1 MNRRSLASLLL
12 LVAISSPAVPQ
23 QPSSAPTPQ
32 GERPNLPAQPQQPDT
47 QDPDDTDVVRIRT
60 NLVQIDAVVT
70 RDGKQVTDLSADDFE
85 IFEDGKKQVITNF
98 SYVSNV
104 PSSLPETAVKAVTKR
119 TGLPVVPP
127 AIRPDDPRR
136 TVALVVDD
144 LGISMESIGPLKI
157 QLRKFID
164 QQMQPNDLVAIIRT
178 GGEVG
183 ALQQFTTDK
192 RLLHRAVERLRRHT
206 CSRMGTT
213 VFQRVGA
220 ADRGTRICS
229 QDALKLSARALSFIV
244 QGLGELPGRKSMVV
258 FSDSMP
264 LDVRDLET
272 VDGLTEGSIDTPV
285 TQDPLNPST
294 DVASQFNI
302 LMALKKIAELAIRSS
317 VVIYAVDTRGVQ
329 PTGVTAADNFNAQRT
344 VAELPGL
351 EQSVSARRSHQMLD
365 LRAGAEM
372 VAKETGGFLVRNSND
387 FQLQRVM
394 SDQEGYYLIGY
405 RPTSETFNRRFH
417 HIKARVKR
425 SGLSL
430 RTREGFFG
438 VTDEAARP
446 VRTNRDR
453 MNLALV
459 SPFASADIDVQLTTL
474 FGNTALNGSQL
485 HSLLYFQ
492 ARDLTFTQE
501 ADGWHQ
507 AVFDLSGIIFGDN
520 GTIAHQTSE
529 TRTLR
534 LRSEAYEQ
542 VMRDGLVYRLDLPVP
557 KPGSYQFRV
566 AVRDAS
572 SSRMGTAGQFVDVPN
587 LNNGRLVLSGI
598 TVSDFAESNASQPAA
613 KPENAQQTADN
624 RPSMSGPAQRRF
636 RTPSN
641 LFFGYVIHNAQ
652 LDKATQQPKLVASMR
667 ILRDGKVI
675 FEGQEKAVDL
685 SGQSDLKRIMA
696 GGGLQLG
703 TDMAVGEYVLQI
715 TVTDLLASEK
725 HKTTTQWV
733 DFEILK

>member
-1 MNRRSLASLLL
+1 M
-12 LVAISSPAVPQ
+12 
-23 QPSSAPTPQ
+23 
-32 GERPNLPAQPQQPDT
+32 G
-47 QDPDDTDVVRIRT
+47 
-60 NLVQIDAVVT
+60 
-70 RDGKQVTDLSADDFE
+70 
-85 IFEDGKKQVITNF
+85 
-98 SYVSNV
+98 
-104 PSSLPETAVKAVTKR
+104 
-119 TGLPVVPP
+119 
-127 AIRPDDPRR
+127 R
-136 TVALVVDD
+136 TVFASV
-144 LGISMESIGPLKI
+144 GSAGRTSICA
-157 QLRKFID
+157 
-164 QQMQPNDLVAIIRT
+164 N
-178 GGEVG
+178 
-183 ALQQFTTDK
+183 
-192 RLLHRAVERLRRHT
+192 
-206 CSRMGTT
+206 
-213 VFQRVGA
+213 
-220 ADRGTRICS
+220 
-229 QDALKLSARALSFIV
+229 DALKLSARALSFIV

-272 VDGLTEGSIDTPV
+272 VDGLTEGSIDKPV
-285 TQDPLNPST
+285 TPDPLNPST
-294 DVASQFNI
+294 DVANQFNI
-302 LMALKKIAELAIRSS
+302 GAALKKLAELAIRSS
-317 VVIYAVDTRGVQ
+317 VVIYGVDTRGVQ

-344 VAELPGL
+344 VADLAGL
-351 EQSVSARRSHQMLD
+351 EHSVSSGRSHQMLD

-425 SGLSL
+425 PGLSV

-438 VTDEAARP
+438 VTDEAARRP

-459 SPFASADIDVQLTTL
+459 SPFASADIDVRLTTL
-474 FGNTALNGSQL
+474 FGNTAVNGSQL

-492 ARDLTFTQE
+492 ARDLTFIQE

-587 LNNGRLVLSGI
+587 LNDGRLVLSGI
-598 TVSDFAESNASQPAA
+598 TVSDFAESGASQPAS
-613 KPENAQQTADN
+613 KPESAQQTAGN

-652 LDKATQQPKLVASMR
+652 VDKATQQPKLVSSMR

-685 SGQSDLKRIMA
+685 SSQTDLKRITA

-703 TDMAVGEYVLQI
+703 TDMAAGEYVLQI
-715 TVTDLLASEK
+715 TVTDLLAGEK
-725 HKTTTQWV
+725 HKTTTQWI
-733 DFEILK
+733 DFEIVK

>member
-1 MNRRSLASLLL
+1 
-12 LVAISSPAVPQ
+12 
-23 QPSSAPTPQ
+23 
-32 GERPNLPAQPQQPDT
+32 
-47 QDPDDTDVVRIRT
+47 
-60 NLVQIDAVVT
+60 
-70 RDGKQVTDLSADDFE
+70 
-85 IFEDGKKQVITNF
+85 
-98 SYVSNV
+98 
-104 PSSLPETAVKAVTKR
+104 
-119 TGLPVVPP
+119 
-127 AIRPDDPRR
+127 
-136 TVALVVDD
+136 
-144 LGISMESIGPLKI
+144 
-157 QLRKFID
+157 
-164 QQMQPNDLVAIIRT
+164 
-178 GGEVG
+178 
-183 ALQQFTTDK
+183 
-192 RLLHRAVERLRRHT
+192 
-206 CSRMGTT
+206 
-213 VFQRVGA
+213 
-220 ADRGTRICS
+220 
-229 QDALKLSARALSFIV
+229 
-244 QGLGELPGRKSMVV
+244 
-258 FSDSMP
+258 
-264 LDVRDLET
+264 
-272 VDGLTEGSIDTPV
+272 
-285 TQDPLNPST
+285 
-294 DVASQFNI
+294 
-302 LMALKKIAELAIRSS
+302 
-317 VVIYAVDTRGVQ
+317 
-329 PTGVTAADNFNAQRT
+329 
-344 VAELPGL
+344 
-351 EQSVSARRSHQMLD
+351 MLD

-425 SGLSL
+425 PGLSL

-453 MNLALV
+453 MNLALI

-474 FGNTALNGSQL
+474 FGNNAVNGSQL

-492 ARDLTFTQE
+492 ARDLTFTQQ

-534 LRSEAYEQ
+534 LRNEAYEQ

-572 SSRMGTAGQFVDVPN
+572 SSRIGTAGQFVEVPN
-587 LNNGRLVLSGI
+587 LTNGRLVLSGI
-598 TVSDFAESNASQPAA
+598 TVSDIADSNPAQSA
-613 KPENAQQTADN
+613 TNPETAQQTADN

-652 LDKATQQPKLVASMR
+652 LDKATQQPKLVASIR
-667 ILRDGKVI
+667 VLRDGKVI
-675 FEGQEKAVDL
+675 FEGQQKAVDL

-696 GGGLQLG
+696 GGALQLG

-715 TVTDLLASEK
+715 TVTDVLASEK
-725 HKTTTQWV
+725 HKTTTQWI
-733 DFEILK
+733 DFEIVK

>member
-1 MNRRSLASLLL
+1 MNKRFLASLLL
-12 LVAISSPAVPQ
+12 LVTIPWPAEPQ
-23 QPSSAPTPQ
+23 QPAPTPQ
-32 GERPNLPAQPQQPDT
+32 GERPAVPAQPQQPDT
-47 QDPDDTDVVRIRT
+47 QDTDDSDVVRIRT

-70 RDGKQVTDLSADDFE
+70 KDGKQVTDLTPEDFE

-104 PSSLPETAVKAVTKR
+104 PLSSPADVVKPIIK
-119 TGLPVVPP
+119 GLPVVPP

-144 LGISMESIGPLKI
+144 LGLSMESIGPLKI

-192 RLLHRAVERLRRHT
+192 RLLHRAVERVRRHP
-206 CSRMGTT
+206 CSRMGRT
-213 VFQRVGA
+213 VFARVGSA
-220 ADRGTRICS
+220 GNTAICGG
-229 QDALKLSARALSFIV
+229 DALKLSARSLSFIV

-258 FSDSMP
+258 FSDNMP

-272 VDGLTEGSIDTPV
+272 VDLLTEGSIDKPV
-285 TQDPLNPST
+285 IPDPLNPST
-294 DVASQFNI
+294 EVANQFNI
-302 LMALKKIAELAIRSS
+302 GAALKKLAELAIRSS

-329 PTGVTAADNFNAQRT
+329 PTGVTAGDNFNAQRT
-344 VAELPGL
+344 VADLAGL
-351 EQSVSARRSHQMLD
+351 EQSTSAGRSHQMLD

-394 SDQEGYYLIGY
+394 TDQEGYYLIGY
-405 RPTSETFNRRFH
+405 RPTSETFNRQFH

-425 SGLSL
+425 PGLSL

-438 VTDEAARP
+438 VTDEAARRP

-474 FGNTALNGSQL
+474 FGNTAVNGSQL

-520 GTIAHQTSE
+520 GTIAHQTSQ

-542 VMRDGLVYRLDLPVP
+542 VMREGLVYRLDLPVP

-566 AVRDAS
+566 AVRDSS

-598 TVSDFAESNASQPAA
+598 TVSDFAESNASQTAA

-636 RTPSN
+636 RTPSD

-652 LDKATQQPKLVASMR
+652 LDKATQQPKLITSMR

-685 SGQSDLKRIMA
+685 AGQADRKRIMT

-703 TDMAVGEYVLQI
+703 TEMADGEYVLQV

-725 HKTTTQWV
+725 HKTTTQWI
-733 DFEILK
+733 DFEIVK

>member
-1 MNRRSLASLLL
+1 MKNRSLAGLLL
-12 LVAISSPAVPQ
+12 LFTVSLPAVPQ
-23 QPSSAPTPQ
+23 QPAPTPQ
-32 GERPNLPAQPQQPDT
+32 GERPNAQPQQPDT

-70 RDGKQVTDLSADDFE
+70 KDGKQVTDLTPEDFE

-104 PSSLPETAVKAVTKR
+104 PSSSPDAVVKPVIR
-119 TGLPVVPP
+119 GLPVVPP

-136 TVALVVDD
+136 TIALVVDD
-144 LGISMESIGPLKI
+144 LGISMESVGPLKL

-164 QQMQPNDLVAIIRT
+164 EQMQPNDLVAIIRT

-192 RLLHRAVERLRRHT
+192 RLLHRSVERVRRHT
-206 CSRMGTT
+206 CSRMGRT
-213 VFQRVGA
+213 VFARVGSS
-220 ADRGTRICS
+220 GNTSICGG
-229 QDALKLSARALSFIV
+229 DALKLSARALSFIV

-272 VDGLTEGSIDTPV
+272 VDGLTEGSIDKPV
-285 TQDPLNPST
+285 SADPLNPST
-294 DVASQFNI
+294 EVANQFNI
-302 LMALKKIAELAIRSS
+302 GVALKKLAELAIRSS
-317 VVIYAVDTRGVQ
+317 VVIYGVDTRGVQ
-329 PTGVTAADNFNAQRT
+329 PTGVTAGDNFNAQRT
-344 VAELPGL
+344 VADLAGM
-351 EQSVSARRSHQMLD
+351 EQSASAGRSHQMLD

-372 VAKETGGFLVRNSND
+372 VAKETGGFLIRNSND

-438 VTDEAARP
+438 VTDEAARRP

-474 FGNTALNGSQL
+474 FGNTAVNGSQL

-507 AVFDLSGIIFGDN
+507 AVFDLSGVIFGDN

-534 LRSEAYEQ
+534 LRSEAYEE
-542 VMRDGLVYRLDLPVP
+542 VLRDGLVYRLDLPVP

-598 TVSDFAESNASQPAA
+598 TVSDFAEANKSQTALKA
-613 KPENAQQTADN
+613 ENAQQTAD
-624 RPSMSGPAQRRF
+624 RPSMSGPARRRF
-636 RTPSN
+636 RIPSN

-652 LDKATQQPKLVASMR
+652 LDKATQQPKLLASMR
-667 ILRDGKVI
+667 LLRDGKVI

-685 SGQSDLKRIMA
+685 NGQSDLKRIMT

-703 TDMAVGEYVLQI
+703 TEMAAGEYVLQI
-715 TVTDLLASEK
+715 TVTDMLASEK
-725 HKTTTQWV
+725 YKTTTQWI
-733 DFEILK
+733 DFEIVK